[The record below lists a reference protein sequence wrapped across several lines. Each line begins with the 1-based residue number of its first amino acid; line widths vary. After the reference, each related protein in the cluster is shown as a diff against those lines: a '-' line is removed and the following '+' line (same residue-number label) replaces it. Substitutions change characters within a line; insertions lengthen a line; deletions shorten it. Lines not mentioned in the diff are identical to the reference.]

1 MSKFQLTPITGLPQV
16 DGWAQVI
23 SHPSGS
29 LFCVLAVQGQ
39 HANSVGR
46 NLSELLLG
54 KDISDSAQLHNLILD
69 LLQVA
74 RTELCKIQLACLV
87 FADNNKVIAATHSGS
102 VFLKRNSK
110 VGEIL
115 QSDSE
120 LKIIEGNLQKNDLF
134 SLTTQDAKNNFTS
147 FKEKLISN
155 NIETLATDLVAEL
168 QEKTQSSL
176 IAIGFLE
183 EKPALEPGP
192 QQPPNNKKTNQEIIA
207 KKWSLLKNKLTKIN
221 LNRVRSLAQNL
232 PKKLWQKP
240 TVFAEKIESEQ
251 TKTPQVF
258 LKVAFLLITIFV
270 GVIFW
275 KQQTIKQE
283 LEPITPILAEI
294 DARFEIIKNDQTT
307 SDIQLRDNAK
317 ELMRELENLIA
328 TNKDKKYS
336 LEEIKKYYQEIQAFA
351 DSISGV
357 ENQAKLDPFFDLR
370 LAEPE
375 FVAKRVSLSNNQL
388 FALDASGKYGIYL
401 NLENKQ
407 ANKINFEQLE
417 LPAKN
422 ISLSDNL
429 LFVLG
434 NGIHLFDLEQEN
446 THTKLKDEGDS
457 DRDGSLF
464 QTYGSYLYII
474 NPEKRNIYRYL
485 LKDDKLSEPIGWL
498 LDKQD
503 LDFSNLESISVDGDL
518 WLTDK
523 TGRILKYTQGQKQTF
538 EPQSLPSPLGKN
550 IKLSTTENSNYLYI
564 LDRDQHKVVILQ
576 KDGLFVKELSSDSL
590 SAGDTIV
597 ALEEKEGAL
606 VVSGSLIYEILP

>member
-1 MSKFQLTPITGLPQV
+1 
-16 DGWAQVI
+16 
-23 SHPSGS
+23 
-29 LFCVLAVQGQ
+29 
-39 HANSVGR
+39 
-46 NLSELLLG
+46 
-54 KDISDSAQLHNLILD
+54 
-69 LLQVA
+69 
-74 RTELCKIQLACLV
+74 
-87 FADNNKVIAATHSGS
+87 
-102 VFLKRNSK
+102 
-110 VGEIL
+110 
-115 QSDSE
+115 
-120 LKIIEGNLQKNDLF
+120 
-134 SLTTQDAKNNFTS
+134 
-147 FKEKLISN
+147 
-155 NIETLATDLVAEL
+155 
-168 QEKTQSSL
+168 
-176 IAIGFLE
+176 
-183 EKPALEPGP
+183 
-192 QQPPNNKKTNQEIIA
+192 
-207 KKWSLLKNKLTKIN
+207 
-221 LNRVRSLAQNL
+221 L
-232 PKKLWQKP
+232 PKKVWQKP

-251 TKTPQVF
+251 TKSPQIF
-258 LKVAFLLITIFV
+258 LKLAFVLITIFV

-294 DARFEIIKNDQTT
+294 EAKFATIKNDQTT

-317 ELMRELENLIA
+317 GLMRELEDLIA

-336 LEEIKKYYQEIQAFA
+336 LEEIKKHYQEIQAFA

-375 FVAKRVSLSNNQL
+375 FVAKKVSLSNNKL
-388 FALDASGKYGIYL
+388 FALDAAGEYGIYL

-407 ANKINFEQLE
+407 ASKINFDQLE
-417 LPAKN
+417 SSAKN
-422 ISLSDNL
+422 ISLSDDL

-434 NGIHLFDLEQEN
+434 NGIHLLDLAQEN

-464 QTYGSYLYII
+464 QTYGSYLYIL

-485 LKDDKLSEPIGWL
+485 LKDDTLSEPIGWL

-503 LDFSNLESISVDGDL
+503 LDFSNLESISIDGDL

-550 IKLSTTENSNYLYI
+550 IKLATTENSNYLYI

-597 ALEEKEGAL
+597 ALDQKDGAL